1 MQPKPPSPVVE
12 GVPNPGTVQI
22 TDWNIGSGVNG
33 FLSDLSPTAR
43 LAGYPT
49 AIQESW
55 PTQNE
60 GFAGLINLLV
70 ISGPGTGTTFAAYCI
85 DLLTNTWGGIQYKPG
100 EWTEANVPNV
110 GFVAQLLQSYY
121 PTTNEPSGVDEN
133 TKAAAVQAAIWY
145 FSDGFVVAP
154 GNAFHDLVA
163 GIVADVLHKGP
174 LTAPPPPTVTIDGPA
189 FGLANEVVGPF
200 TVHTNGEE
208 ADGRV
213 PAGVSAFSDAGG
225 AHDLGSTFTITDGQQ
240 LWLRGAK
247 AGAISLTVTA
257 TVTQPGGVVY
267 LSVPTPGGNQTII
280 QAGPATSPPT

>member
-1 MQPKPPSPVVE
+1 MSTRRGRLSLALATVLFAGGALLAFAPPAQAAVQPKPPSPVVE

-213 PAGVSAFSDAGG
+213 PAGVERVQRRGRSA
-225 AHDLGSTFTITDGQQ
+225 
-240 LWLRGAK
+240 
-247 AGAISLTVTA
+247 
-257 TVTQPGGVVY
+257 
-267 LSVPTPGGNQTII
+267 
-280 QAGPATSPPT
+280 